1 MREFTGTGVSPGVGV
16 GRVRVMTGTVPVPPA
31 EPFTGDRVAE
41 TARALAALEDVA
53 RELESRAAAAGGETH
68 DVLAAQ
74 ALMARDP
81 DLAGEVTVGVSAGL
95 SAARAVY
102 ESFGFYRELLGG
114 SGAYISAR
122 VADLD
127 DVRDRTVAR
136 LMAFAVPGVPD
147 ADDEHYVLITQDLA
161 PADLALLDP
170 ERCVAFVTEEGGP
183 IGHTAILARAMGIPA
198 IVACA
203 GALEVPDGAY
213 VLADGAS
220 GTLVLD
226 PDPARIERA
235 RAAEK
240 ARAEAVGSAAGPGR
254 TKDGWSVPLLA
265 NVGGPKDIQPA
276 LDNGAEGVGLF
287 RSEYL
292 FLDEAVPPSEEQQI
306 AAYRAVL
313 EAFPRVVV
321 RVLDAGA
328 DKPLSFLPPAAVE
341 PNPALGERGLRLLR
355 RHPDVLRGQL
365 RALAKAA
372 EGLPADRLRVMAP
385 MVTDAEEARV
395 FTRACREAG
404 IQQAGIMI
412 EVPAAAVRAHDIAE
426 EVDFFSLGTND
437 LAQYVFAV
445 DRQVSSLT
453 RLQNPWRPALLDLMA
468 HAAKAATE
476 AGKGCGVCGEAAAD
490 PVMACVLAGLGVT
503 SLSMSSPS
511 LPLVRAALAAHTYAE
526 CQEAARAARA
536 ARTAGAA
543 RAAARSALPALETLG
558 L

>member
-16 GRVRVMTGTVPVPPA
+16 GRVRVMTGAVPVPPA

-41 TARALAALEDVA
+41 TARALAALEEVA
-53 RELESRAAAAGGETH
+53 QELESRAAAAGGEAA
-68 DVLAAQ
+68 DVLSAQ

-95 SAARAVY
+95 TAARAVY

-136 LMAFAVPGVPD
+136 LMAFAVPGMPET
-147 ADDEHYVLITQDLA
+147 DESYVLITQDLA

-170 ERCVAFVTEEGGP
+170 AHCVAFVTEEGGP

-203 GALEVPDGAY
+203 GALEVPEGAF

-220 GTLVLD
+220 GTLVLE

-240 ARAEAVGSAAGPGR
+240 ARAEAVGSAIGPGR
-254 TKDGWSVPLLA
+254 TKDGHQVPLLA
-265 NVGGPKDIQPA
+265 NVGGPADIEPA
-276 LDNGAEGVGLF
+276 LRNGAEGVGLF

-355 RHPDVLRGQL
+355 RHPDVLKGQL
-365 RALAKAA
+365 KALAKAA

-395 FTRACREAG
+395 FTRACRDAG

-468 HAAKAATE
+468 HAARAATE

-536 ARTAGAA
+536 ARIAGDA
-543 RAAARSALPALETLG
+543 RAAARAALPALETLG

>member
-1 MREFTGTGVSPGVGV
+1 MREFLGTGVSPGVGV
-16 GRVRVMTGTVPVPPA
+16 GPVRVMTGSVPVPPV

-41 TARALAALEDVA
+41 TARALAALEEVA
-53 RELESRAAAAGGETH
+53 QELESRATAAGGETH

-114 SGAYISAR
+114 AGAYISAR

-136 LMAFAVPGVPD
+136 LMAHEERGLPESGEP
-147 ADDEHYVLITQDLA
+147 YVLITQDLA

-170 ERCVAFVTEEGGP
+170 AHCVAFVTEEGGP

-198 IVACA
+198 IVACP
-203 GALEVPDGAY
+203 GALEVPVGAR

-220 GTLVLD
+220 GRLIVD
-226 PDPARIERA
+226 PEPAQIDKA

-240 ARAEAVGSAAGPGR
+240 ARAEAVGSATGPGG
-254 TKDGWSVPLLA
+254 TKDGHAVPLLA
-265 NVGGPKDIQPA
+265 NVGGPKDIASA
-276 LDNGAEGVGLF
+276 LEHGAEGVGLF

-292 FLDEAVPPSEEQQI
+292 FLDEAVPPGEAEQI

-328 DKPLSFLPPAAVE
+328 DKPLSFLPPAGVE

-355 RHPDVLRGQL
+355 RHPDVLEGQL

-372 EGLPADRLRVMAP
+372 EGFPPDRLRVMAP
-385 MVTDAEEARV
+385 MVTDAEEAKM
-395 FTRACREAG
+395 FTDKCREAG

-453 RLQNPWRPALLDLMA
+453 RLQDPWRPALLDLMA
-468 HAAKAATE
+468 HAARAATD

-511 LPLVRAALAAHTYAE
+511 LPLVRAALAAHTLAE

-536 ARTAGAA
+536 ARTARDA
-543 RAAARSALPALETLG
+543 RAAARAALPALETLG